1 MSATSNLHS
10 PGRQYCAAHECRD
23 RQRDRNILLSKR
35 LPGGSLKVVV
45 ASAPR
50 DLRSY
55 LLGRAL
61 YAEVREGLG
70 FTPTPLKQKLRHAA
84 GAVKLLA
91 YIRPTTIIV
100 QQRPDM
106 L

>member
-1 MSATSNLHS
+1 
-10 PGRQYCAAHECRD
+10 
-23 RQRDRNILLSKR
+23 
-35 LPGGSLKVVV
+35 VVV

-70 FTPTPLKQKLRHAA
+70 FAPIPLKQKLRHE
-84 GAVKLLA
+84 GQLLA
-91 YIRPTTIIV
+91 YIQPTTITF
-100 QQRPDM
+100 
-106 L
+106 